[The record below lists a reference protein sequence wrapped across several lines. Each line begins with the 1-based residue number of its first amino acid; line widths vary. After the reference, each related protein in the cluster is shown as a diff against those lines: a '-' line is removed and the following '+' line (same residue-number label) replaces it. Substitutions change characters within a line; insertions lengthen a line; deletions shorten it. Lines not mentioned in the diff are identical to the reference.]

1 MSAYQMKSSW
11 NIFGCSI
18 WQFNKEMNADIAEG
32 WIAMHWSDMEKKKKG
47 EGYSTEDMNAYTLLL
62 EIRVP
67 PERQRFYPE
76 PLTFKEPPAFWREG
90 S

>member
-1 MSAYQMKSSW
+1 
-11 NIFGCSI
+11 
-18 WQFNKEMNADIAEG
+18 
-32 WIAMHWSDMEKKKKG
+32 MEKKKKG

-76 PLTFKEPPAFWREG
+76 PLTFKEPPTFFEERVLKDFFVRLRVPFRILFIQRTFFFSSEKG
-90 S
+90 FFNDN